1 MFEMTLDTAVAATT
15 AKVRKPVTEKTLSCL
30 STQTGAGVTTETE
43 TIRLLL
49 GKEVSGLTF
58 IFLLLSL
65 AAADELRKVQVD
77 QNRESQ
83 QCQPFHV

>member
-49 GKEVSGLTF
+49 GK
-58 IFLLLSL
+58 
-65 AAADELRKVQVD
+65 
-77 QNRESQ
+77 
-83 QCQPFHV
+83 